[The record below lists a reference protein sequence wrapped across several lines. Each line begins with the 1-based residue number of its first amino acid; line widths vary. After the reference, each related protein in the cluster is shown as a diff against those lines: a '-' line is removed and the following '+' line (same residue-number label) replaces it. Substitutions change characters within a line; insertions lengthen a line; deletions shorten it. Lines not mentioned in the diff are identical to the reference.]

1 MRTTTMMS
9 SSEVKKCLHP
19 TAYRFLEDGRSPKIE
34 VLDEL
39 IKWLDLK
46 VVRR

>member
-1 MRTTTMMS
+1 MPGPKQVHNRT
-9 SSEVKKCLHP
+9 
-19 TAYRFLEDGRSPKIE
+19 APKIE

-46 VVRR
+46 VVRK